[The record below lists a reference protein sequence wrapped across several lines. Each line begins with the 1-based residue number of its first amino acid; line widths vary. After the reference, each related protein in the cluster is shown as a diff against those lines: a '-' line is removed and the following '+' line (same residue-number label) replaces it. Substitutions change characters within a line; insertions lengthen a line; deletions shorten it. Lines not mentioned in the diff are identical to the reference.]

1 MNQPD
6 WERTKEYILARLSK
20 ELAPDLTYHG
30 VHHTRDDVLPAAERS
45 AAESELDEEER
56 LLLCTAAL
64 YHDTGY
70 LEQYFRNELIAV
82 RVAQETLP
90 GFGYSPE
97 QIESIGEIIMA
108 TRMPQAPD
116 SCLQELMCDADLDSL
131 GREDFLLTSHN
142 LRQELMSHGIEMILS
157 DWYKEQLEFLQTHSY
172 FTPAA
177 QSLRN
182 DGKEDNIQRLE
193 QCLEA
198 RSSRPLPTCS
208 T

>member
-1 MNQPD
+1 M
-6 WERTKEYILARLSK
+6 S
-20 ELAPDLTYHG
+20 
-30 VHHTRDDVLPAAERS
+30 
-45 AAESELDEEER
+45 DEEES